1 MFVQSRKISPWKTSD
16 YVRTIFL
23 FVLHTIIIAGIYIA
37 TIYLNDPSQA
47 AFVEYFKNTSTRKDF
62 LYLVVETTILVGI
75 MYLYFIFENR
85 NAIKIASNVN
95 LIFVIVEISLLMS
108 YIVGKYV
115 GIYARP
121 FALCAILTLM
131 LVDRTSAITVNTVL
145 CIMVFIMDTFT
156 NINFVGTSDKAI
168 FSSLILGFTCGVL
181 GIYLVNQ
188 VLERAKLFLLG
199 SCISIPAFI
208 CVLILEVIPHS
219 ANSIWLIALS
229 IFSGILSIVFV
240 MIFLPLLEYIFNVDT
255 DFRLAELTDSNA
267 KLIKRLRLQ
276 APGTYQH
283 CIVVSTLAQACAIA
297 IGEKAIMAR
306 AAAYY
311 HDMGKLKNPEF
322 FAENQMGEN
331 PHAGLTPEL
340 SVDIIRSH
348 TTDGYDL
355 IQTNNL
361 PQFLADV
368 ALQHHG
374 TLPIRYFYAKALK
387 FTDNEVDIRNYSYQ
401 GPKPQTKIAAIIM
414 ICDASEAKIRS
425 MNDRSG
431 EKVDRAVREIIEE
444 RMELDQFSECDITLR
459 EIEIIRNAIVENI
472 AGIYHDRVKYPK
484 IKIRKT
490 DIEGKE

>member
-331 PHAGLTPEL
+331 PHA
-340 SVDIIRSH
+340 
-348 TTDGYDL
+348 
-355 IQTNNL
+355 
-361 PQFLADV
+361 
-368 ALQHHG
+368 
-374 TLPIRYFYAKALK
+374 
-387 FTDNEVDIRNYSYQ
+387 
-401 GPKPQTKIAAIIM
+401 
-414 ICDASEAKIRS
+414 
-425 MNDRSG
+425 
-431 EKVDRAVREIIEE
+431 
-444 RMELDQFSECDITLR
+444 
-459 EIEIIRNAIVENI
+459 
-472 AGIYHDRVKYPK
+472 
-484 IKIRKT
+484 
-490 DIEGKE
+490 